1 MPGKDH
7 PMKAAAHPAE
17 HDLPLSPAVIG
28 ELQQAVRREGAV
40 PTIDRQRDFIL
51 RPVPPRPAA

>member
-1 MPGKDH
+1 
-7 PMKAAAHPAE
+7 MKAAAHPAE